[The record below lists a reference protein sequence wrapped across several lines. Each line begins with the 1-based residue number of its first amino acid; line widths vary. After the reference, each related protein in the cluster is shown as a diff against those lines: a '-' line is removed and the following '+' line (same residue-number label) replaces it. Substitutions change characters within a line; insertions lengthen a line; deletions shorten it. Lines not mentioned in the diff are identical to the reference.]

1 MESPFEIHTTSNS
14 MNEQKFTDKGEDNNM
29 MKNKT
34 NVKWKKRAATIV
46 MSLCLLMGLM
56 PIKVF
61 AADSSAQLPVYT
73 IEREEG
79 GDYVKRDDLTA
90 TFTSSTDFTLGAFQD
105 QYNVYGVK
113 LDYHNPNAN
122 LNDYGGLDDSY
133 DILVECNISLQFTN
147 PTGESPTGD
156 SISGE
161 ITIPLPSGYDGATA
175 KIKDGDTRIS
185 AISSTET
192 TVTFPVTLDVSSY
205 NHTAF
210 TQLYV
215 EYEEKEQHTH
225 SFGDWKKDET
235 NHWRECACG
244 EKADS
249 ATHSYDNDADTTC
262 NVCDYVRTVQ
272 PQHTHSYGDGQKD
285 KTNHWRECACGEKAD
300 SAAHSYDNDADTTC
314 NVCDYVRTVIT
325 KGQNEK
331 WTQGSANEL
340 IFTSNAPLSEF
351 ISVTIDGQ
359 VVDEKNYVKEE
370 GSTIIKLKADYL
382 STLPAGNHT
391 ISINSTSGSATT
403 AFTIEET
410 AKASTGATTTTST
423 GATTAVST
431 DAKSPKTG
439 DNNNLFLWTTML
451 CIAGFAIFG
460 TRIYSKKEKNIK

>member
-1 MESPFEIHTTSNS
+1 

-56 PIKVF
+56 PITVF
-61 AADSSAQLPVYT
+61 AAGSSEQLPVYT
-73 IEREEG
+73 IESGVG
-79 GDYVKRDDLTA
+79 GDYVKRDELTA
-90 TFTSSTDFTLGAFQD
+90 TFTSSTDFTLGEFVDA
-105 QYNVYGVK
+105 YGIPLGVK
-113 LDYHNPNAN
+113 LDYHNVNS
-122 LNDYGGLDDSY
+122 YGIQLDEGF
-133 DILVECNISLQFTN
+133 DILVECNIPLQFTN
-147 PTGESPTGD
+147 PTDGN
-156 SISGE
+156 ISGK
-161 ITIPLPSGYDGATA
+161 ITIPLPSGYEGATARTKDGATA
-175 KIKDGDTRIS
+175 IS
-185 AISSTET
+185 YIET
-192 TVTFPVTLDVSSY
+192 TVTFPVTLVVYSG
-205 NHTAF
+205 NAF

-215 EYEEKEQHTH
+215 EYKEKPQHTH
-225 SFGDWKKDET
+225 SYGDWQKDET
-235 NHWRECACG
+235 NHWHKCACG

-262 NVCDYVRTVQ
+262 NVCGYVRTVN
-272 PQHTHSYGDGQKD
+272 PQHTHSYGDWQKD
-285 KTNHWRECACGEKAD
+285 ETNHWRECACGEKAD
-300 SAAHSYDNDADTTC
+300 SAAHSYDNDTDTTC
-314 NVCDYVRTVIT
+314 NVCDYVRTVTASTPSIT
-325 KGQNEK
+325 RGQDEK

-382 STLPAGNHT
+382 STLSAGNHT

-410 AKASTGATTTTST
+410 AKASS
-423 GATTAVST
+423 GATTAVSP

-451 CIAGFAIFG
+451 CIASFAIFG
-460 TRIYSKKEKNIK
+460 TRIYSKKEKT

>member
-1 MESPFEIHTTSNS
+1 
-14 MNEQKFTDKGEDNNM
+14 M

-56 PIKVF
+56 PIMVF
-61 AADSSAQLPVYT
+61 AAGSSKELPVYT

-79 GDYVKRDDLTA
+79 GDYVERDVKA
-90 TFTSSTDFTLGAFQD
+90 TFTSDTEFTLGASD
-105 QYNVYGVK
+105 EYNNCVK
-113 LDYHNPNAN
+113 LDYYNPNVY
-122 LNDYGGLDDSY
+122 DTPDEGF
-133 DILVECNISLQFTN
+133 DILVECNIPLQFTN
-147 PTGESPTGD
+147 PTSGNID
-156 SISGE
+156 GE

-175 KIKDGDTRIS
+175 RTIDGVT
-185 AISSTET
+185 AISYSET
-192 TVTFPVTLDVSSY
+192 TVTFPVTLEETESDG
-205 NHTAF
+205 HTLKAF
-210 TQLYV
+210 AQLIV
-215 EYEEKEQHTH
+215 EYKEK
-225 SFGDWKKDET
+225 
-235 NHWRECACG
+235 
-244 EKADS
+244 
-249 ATHSYDNDADTTC
+249 
-262 NVCDYVRTVQ
+262 
-272 PQHTHSYGDGQKD
+272 PQHTHSYGDWQKD
-285 KTNHWRECACGEKAD
+285 ETNHWRECACGEKAD

-314 NVCDYVRTVIT
+314 NVCGYVRTVTASTPSIT
-325 KGQNEK
+325 RGQNVK

-382 STLPAGNHT
+382 STLSAGNHT

-410 AKASTGATTTTST
+410 AKASS
-423 GATTAVST
+423 GATTAVSP

-451 CIAGFAIFG
+451 CIASFAIFG
-460 TRIYSKKEKNIK
+460 TRIYSKKEKT

>member
-1 MESPFEIHTTSNS
+1 
-14 MNEQKFTDKGEDNNM
+14 M

-61 AADSSAQLPVYT
+61 AAGSSEELPVYT
-73 IEREEG
+73 IESAEDS
-79 GDYVKRDDLTA
+79 DYVERPGVTA
-90 TFTSSTDFTLGAFQD
+90 TFTSDTAFTLGAFHEE
-105 QYNVYGVK
+105 YNNYGVK
-113 LDYHNPNAN
+113 LDYYNA
-122 LNDYGGLDDSY
+122 DVYDTPDEGF
-133 DILVECNISLQFTN
+133 DILVGFIISLQFTN
-147 PTGESPTGD
+147 PTNG

-175 KIKDGDTRIS
+175 RIKDGAT
-185 AISSTET
+185 AISYNET
-192 TVTFPVTLDVSSY
+192 TVTFPVTLEVY
-205 NHTAF
+205 EGNAF
-210 TQLYV
+210 TEFFL
-215 EYEEKEQHTH
+215 EYKEK
-225 SFGDWKKDET
+225 
-235 NHWRECACG
+235 
-244 EKADS
+244 
-249 ATHSYDNDADTTC
+249 
-262 NVCDYVRTVQ
+262 
-272 PQHTHSYGDGQKD
+272 PQHTHSYGDWQKD
-285 KTNHWRECACGEKAD
+285 ETNHWRECACGEKAD

-325 KGQNEK
+325 RGQNEK

-382 STLPAGNHT
+382 STLSAGNHT

-410 AKASTGATTTTST
+410 AKASSGATTTTSS

>member
-1 MESPFEIHTTSNS
+1 
-14 MNEQKFTDKGEDNNM
+14 M

-56 PIKVF
+56 PLKVF
-61 AADSSAQLPVYT
+61 AAGSPAQLPVYT
-73 IEREEG
+73 IESAG
-79 GDYVKRDDLTA
+79 GGYVESDETA
-90 TFTSSTDFTLGAFQD
+90 TFTSSADFTLGAV
-105 QYNVYGVK
+105 YNEYTNCVNI
-113 LDYHNPNAN
+113 DYYNAN
-122 LNDYGGLDDSY
+122 DPSMLDDGY

-147 PTGESPTGD
+147 PTGDSPTGD

-175 KIKDGDTRIS
+175 RTIDGVTARS
-185 AISSTET
+185 YTET
-192 TVTFPVTLDVSSY
+192 TVTFPVTLVVYSG
-205 NHTAF
+205 NAF

-215 EYEEKEQHTH
+215 EYHTH
-225 SFGDWKKDET
+225 SYGDWQKDET
-235 NHWRECACG
+235 NHWREC
-244 EKADS
+244 
-249 ATHSYDNDADTTC
+249 T
-262 NVCDYVRTVQ
+262 
-272 PQHTHSYGDGQKD
+272 
-285 KTNHWRECACGEKAD
+285 CGEKAD

-314 NVCDYVRTVIT
+314 NVCGYVRTVTASTPSIT
-325 KGQNEK
+325 GGQNEK

-382 STLPAGNHT
+382 STLSAGNHT

-410 AKASTGATTTTST
+410 AKSSSGA
-423 GATTAVST
+423 ATDNT
-431 DAKSPKTG
+431 PKTG

-451 CIAGFAIFG
+451 CISGFAILG
-460 TRIYSKKEKNIK
+460 TLIYSKKEKNIK

>member
-1 MESPFEIHTTSNS
+1 
-14 MNEQKFTDKGEDNNM
+14 M

-56 PIKVF
+56 PITVF
-61 AADSSAQLPVYT
+61 AAGSPAQLPVYT
-73 IEREEG
+73 IESEADG
-79 GDYVKRDDLTA
+79 NYVERPGVTA
-90 TFTSSTDFTLGAFQD
+90 TFTSDTAFNLGASD
-105 QYNVYGVK
+105 EYTNCVK
-113 LDYHNPNAN
+113 LDYYNPNVY
-122 LNDYGGLDDSY
+122 LGPDEGF
-133 DILVECNISLQFTN
+133 DILLECNISLQFEN
-147 PTGESPTGD
+147 PTSG

-161 ITIPLPSGYDGATA
+161 ITIPLPSGYDGATTR
-175 KIKDGDTRIS
+175 IKDS
-185 AISSTET
+185 NPAISSISYNET
-192 TVTFPVTLDVSSY
+192 TVTFPVTLEVSGGSTFMY
-205 NHTAF
+205 A
-210 TQLYV
+210 LV
-215 EYEEKEQHTH
+215 EYKKIPPHTH
-225 SFGDWKKDET
+225 SYGDWQKDET
-235 NHWRECACG
+235 NHWH
-244 EKADS
+244 K
-249 ATHSYDNDADTTC
+249 
-262 NVCDYVRTVQ
+262 
-272 PQHTHSYGDGQKD
+272 
-285 KTNHWRECACGEKAD
+285 CACGEKAD

-314 NVCDYVRTVIT
+314 NVCDYVRTVNPPHTHSYGDWQKDETNHWRECACGEKADSAAHSYDNDTDTTCNVCGSVRTVIT
-325 KGQNEK
+325 GGQDEK

-382 STLPAGNHT
+382 STLSAGNHT

-410 AKASTGATTTTST
+410 AKASSGATTTTSS

-451 CIAGFAIFG
+451 CIADFAIFG

>member
-1 MESPFEIHTTSNS
+1 
-14 MNEQKFTDKGEDNNM
+14 M

-56 PIKVF
+56 PITVF
-61 AADSSAQLPVYT
+61 AAGSSAQLPVYT
-73 IEREEG
+73 IGEAG
-79 GDYVKRDDLTA
+79 GGYVESDVMA
-90 TFTSSTDFTLGAFQD
+90 TFTSSTEFNLGAFHD
-105 QYNVYGVK
+105 DYNDYGVK
-113 LDYHNPNAN
+113 LDYYNPNV
-122 LNDYGGLDDSY
+122 YDSPDEGF

-147 PTGESPTGD
+147 PTGDSPTGD

-175 KIKDGDTRIS
+175 RTKDGVT
-185 AISSTET
+185 AISYNET
-192 TVTFPVTLDVSSY
+192 TVTFPVTLVVYSG
-205 NHTAF
+205 NAF

-215 EYEEKEQHTH
+215 EYKEKPQHTH
-225 SFGDWKKDET
+225 SYGDWQKDET

-244 EKADS
+244 EKTDF
-249 ATHSYDNDADTTC
+249 
-262 NVCDYVRTVQ
+262 
-272 PQHTHSYGDGQKD
+272 
-285 KTNHWRECACGEKAD
+285 
-300 SAAHSYDNDADTTC
+300 AAHSYDNDADTTC
-314 NVCDYVRTVIT
+314 NDCGYVRTVTASTPSIT
-325 KGQNEK
+325 GGQNEK

-340 IFTSNAPLSEF
+340 VFTSNAPLSEF

-382 STLPAGNHT
+382 STLSAGNHT

-403 AFTIEET
+403 AFTIEKT
-410 AKASTGATTTTST
+410 AKTSS
-423 GATTAVST
+423 GATTAVSP

>member
-1 MESPFEIHTTSNS
+1 
-14 MNEQKFTDKGEDNNM
+14 M

-61 AADSSAQLPVYT
+61 AAGSSDPDALPVYKF
-73 IEREEG
+73 ESEV
-79 GDYVKRDDLTA
+79 GDYVVCPGVTA
-90 TFTSSTDFTLGAFQD
+90 TFTSDTAFTLGEFED
-105 QYNVYGVK
+105 GYNINCVK
-113 LDYHNPNAN
+113 LDYYNPNVN
-122 LNDYGGLDDSY
+122 PNDYGGLDEEF
-133 DILVECNISLQFTN
+133 DIFVECNISLKFTN
-147 PTGESPTGD
+147 HTSG
-156 SISGE
+156 SINGK
-161 ITIPLPSGYDGATA
+161 ITIPLPNGYDGATA
-175 KIKDGDTRIS
+175 KIKGGDTATS
-185 AISSTET
+185 FTET
-192 TVTFPVTLDVSSY
+192 TVTFPVTLVVSGGS
-205 NHTAF
+205 T
-210 TQLYV
+210 TLTPPVLV
-215 EYEEKEQHTH
+215 EYKEK
-225 SFGDWKKDET
+225 
-235 NHWRECACG
+235 
-244 EKADS
+244 
-249 ATHSYDNDADTTC
+249 
-262 NVCDYVRTVQ
+262 
-272 PQHTHSYGDGQKD
+272 PQHTHSYGDWQKD
-285 KTNHWRECACGEKAD
+285 ETNHWHECACGEKAD

-314 NVCDYVRTVIT
+314 NVCGYVRTVNPQHTHSYGDWQKDETNHWHECACGEKADSAAHSYDNDADTTCNVCGYVRTVIT
-325 KGQNEK
+325 RGQNEK

-403 AFTIEET
+403 AFAIEE
-410 AKASTGATTTTST
+410 KATTSSGATTTTSS
-423 GATTAVST
+423 GATTAVSP

>member
-1 MESPFEIHTTSNS
+1 
-14 MNEQKFTDKGEDNNM
+14 M

-61 AADSSAQLPVYT
+61 AAGSPAQLPVYT
-73 IEREEG
+73 IESAG
-79 GDYVKRDDLTA
+79 GGYVESDETA
-90 TFTSSTDFTLGAFQD
+90 TFTSSTDFTLGAV
-105 QYNVYGVK
+105 YNEYTNCVNI
-113 LDYHNPNAN
+113 DYYNAN
-122 LNDYGGLDDSY
+122 DPSMLDDGY

-147 PTGESPTGD
+147 PTGDSPTGD

-175 KIKDGDTRIS
+175 RTIDGVTAR
-185 AISSTET
+185 AYTET
-192 TVTFPVTLDVSSY
+192 TVTFPVTLVVYSG
-205 NHTAF
+205 NAF

-215 EYEEKEQHTH
+215 EYKEKPQHTH
-225 SFGDWKKDET
+225 SYGDWQKDET
-235 NHWRECACG
+235 NHWHECACG

-249 ATHSYDNDADTTC
+249 AAHSYDNDADTTC
-262 NVCDYVRTVQ
+262 NVCGYVRTVQ
-272 PQHTHSYGDGQKD
+272 PQHTHSYGDWQKD
-285 KTNHWRECACGEKAD
+285 ETNHWRECACGEKAD

-314 NVCDYVRTVIT
+314 NVCGYVRTVTASTPSIT
-325 KGQNEK
+325 GGQNEK
-331 WTQGSANEL
+331 WSQGSANEL

-382 STLPAGNHT
+382 STLSAGNHT

-403 AFTIEET
+403 AFTIEKT
-410 AKASTGATTTTST
+410 ATTSSN
-423 GATTAVST
+423 ATTAVSP
-431 DAKSPKTG
+431 DANSPKTG

-451 CIAGFAIFG
+451 CISGFAIFG
-460 TRIYSKKEKNIK
+460 TLIYSKKKKNIK

>member
-1 MESPFEIHTTSNS
+1 
-14 MNEQKFTDKGEDNNM
+14 M

-56 PIKVF
+56 PITVF
-61 AADSSAQLPVYT
+61 AAGSSEELPVYT

-79 GDYVKRDDLTA
+79 GGYVERPGVTA
-90 TFTSSTDFTLGAFQD
+90 TFTSDTGFTLGPVRD
-105 QYNVYGVK
+105 EDTNCVK
-113 LDYHNPNAN
+113 LDYYNPNVYDAP
-122 LNDYGGLDDSY
+122 DEGF

-147 PTGESPTGD
+147 PTSG

-175 KIKDGDTRIS
+175 RTKDGAT
-185 AISSTET
+185 AISYDET
-192 TVTFPVTLDVSSY
+192 TVTFPVTLVVYSGD
-205 NHTAF
+205 AF

-215 EYEEKEQHTH
+215 EYKEKP
-225 SFGDWKKDET
+225 
-235 NHWRECACG
+235 
-244 EKADS
+244 
-249 ATHSYDNDADTTC
+249 
-262 NVCDYVRTVQ
+262 Q
-272 PQHTHSYGDGQKD
+272 PPASTPS
-285 KTNHWRECACGEKAD
+285 
-300 SAAHSYDNDADTTC
+300 
-314 NVCDYVRTVIT
+314 IT
-325 KGQNEK
+325 GGQNEK
-331 WTQGSANEL
+331 WTQGSAKEL

-382 STLPAGNHT
+382 STLSAGNHT

-403 AFTIEET
+403 TFTIEET
-410 AKASTGATTTTST
+410 ATTSSGATTTTSS
-423 GATTAVST
+423 GATTAVSP

-451 CIAGFAIFG
+451 CISGFAIFG

>member
-1 MESPFEIHTTSNS
+1 
-14 MNEQKFTDKGEDNNM
+14 M

-56 PIKVF
+56 PITVF
-61 AADSSAQLPVYT
+61 AAGSSEQLPVYT
-73 IEREEG
+73 IGEAG
-79 GDYVKRDDLTA
+79 GGYVESDVTA
-90 TFTSSTDFTLGAFQD
+90 TFTSSTEFTLGAFHD
-105 QYNVYGVK
+105 DYNDYGVK
-113 LDYHNPNAN
+113 LDYYNPNV
-122 LNDYGGLDDSY
+122 YDSPDEGF

-147 PTGESPTGD
+147 PTGDSPTGD

-175 KIKDGDTRIS
+175 RTKDGVT
-185 AISSTET
+185 AISYNET
-192 TVTFPVTLDVSSY
+192 TVTFPVTLVVYSG
-205 NHTAF
+205 NAF

-215 EYEEKEQHTH
+215 EYKEKPQHTH
-225 SFGDWKKDET
+225 SYGDWQKDET

-244 EKADS
+244 EKTDF
-249 ATHSYDNDADTTC
+249 
-262 NVCDYVRTVQ
+262 
-272 PQHTHSYGDGQKD
+272 
-285 KTNHWRECACGEKAD
+285 
-300 SAAHSYDNDADTTC
+300 AAHSYDNDADTTC
-314 NVCDYVRTVIT
+314 NDCGYVRTVTASTPSIT
-325 KGQNEK
+325 GGQNEK

-382 STLPAGNHT
+382 STLSAGNHT

-403 AFTIEET
+403 AFTIEEIAT
-410 AKASTGATTTTST
+410 NSSGATTEVSPD
-423 GATTAVST
+423 ATTAVSP
-431 DAKSPKTG
+431 DVESPKTG
-439 DNNNLFLWTTML
+439 DNNNLFLWTTLL
-451 CIAGFAIFG
+451 CISGFAIFG

>member
-1 MESPFEIHTTSNS
+1 
-14 MNEQKFTDKGEDNNM
+14 MNEQKFTVKGEDNNM

-56 PIKVF
+56 PITVF
-61 AADSSAQLPVYT
+61 AAGSSAQLPVYT
-73 IEREEG
+73 IGEAG
-79 GDYVKRDDLTA
+79 GGYVESDVTA
-90 TFTSSTDFTLGAFQD
+90 TFTSSTEFNLGAFHD
-105 QYNVYGVK
+105 DYNDYGVK
-113 LDYHNPNAN
+113 LDYYNPNV
-122 LNDYGGLDDSY
+122 YDSPDEGF

-147 PTGESPTGD
+147 PTGDSPTGD

-175 KIKDGDTRIS
+175 RIKDGAT
-185 AISSTET
+185 AISYNET
-192 TVTFPVTLDVSSY
+192 TVTFPVTLEVSGGSTSVY
-205 NHTAF
+205 A
-210 TQLYV
+210 LV
-215 EYEEKEQHTH
+215 EYKEK
-225 SFGDWKKDET
+225 
-235 NHWRECACG
+235 
-244 EKADS
+244 
-249 ATHSYDNDADTTC
+249 
-262 NVCDYVRTVQ
+262 
-272 PQHTHSYGDGQKD
+272 PQHTHSYGDWQKD
-285 KTNHWRECACGEKAD
+285 ETNHWRECACGEKAD

-314 NVCDYVRTVIT
+314 NVCGYVRTVTASTPSIT
-325 KGQNEK
+325 GGQNEK

-382 STLPAGNHT
+382 STLSAGNHT

-410 AKASTGATTTTST
+410 AKASSGATTTTSS

-451 CIAGFAIFG
+451 CISGFAIFG

>member
-1 MESPFEIHTTSNS
+1 MESQFEIHTTSNS
-14 MNEQKFTDKGEDNNM
+14 MNEQKFTDKGEENNM

-61 AADSSAQLPVYT
+61 AAGSSEELPVYT
-73 IEREEG
+73 IERGVG
-79 GDYVKRDDLTA
+79 GGYVKRDDLTA

-185 AISSTET
+185 AIFSTET
-192 TVTFPVTLDVSSY
+192 TVTFPVTLVVYSG
-205 NHTAF
+205 NAF

-225 SFGDWKKDET
+225 SYGDWKKDET

-249 ATHSYDNDADTTC
+249 ATHYYDNDADTTC
-262 NVCDYVRTVQ
+262 NVC
-272 PQHTHSYGDGQKD
+272 S
-285 KTNHWRECACGEKAD
+285 
-300 SAAHSYDNDADTTC
+300 
-314 NVCDYVRTVIT
+314 YVRTVIT
-325 KGQNEK
+325 RGQNEK

-391 ISINSTSGSATT
+391 ISINSKSGSATT
-403 AFTIEET
+403 AFAIEE
-410 AKASTGATTTTST
+410 KAATSSGATTTTSS
-423 GATTAVST
+423 GATTTVSP